1 MWKLPEAAAWG
12 RAEHLVVA
20 RYVKTSMAV
29 ERMLTVVTATG
40 KTPQGLSSMQSEI
53 RQIEDR
59 LGLTPMAK
67 LRLRWAVSTDELAE
81 KRDENAETKAPA
93 QRRRLRA
100 VDPGAVAGT

>member
-1 MWKLPEAAAWG
+1 MWRLPEAAAWG

-29 ERMLTVVTATG
+29 EKMLSVVTATG

-67 LRLRWAVSTDELAE
+67 LRLRWEVSADELAE
-81 KRDENAETKAPA
+81 KREEQTAPPA
-93 QRRRLRA
+93 APSPPRRRLK
-100 VDPGAVAGT
+100 VAGSSDT